1 MTLRNRIRAA
11 AGTVY
16 VIAIVISLFA
26 GGFVWVAVVGALI
39 LGLVYSQLGGW
50 SRRRGS

>member
-1 MTLRNRIRAA
+1 MSLRNRIRAA
-11 AGTVY
+11 GGTLY

-26 GGFVWVAVVGALI
+26 GGFVWVAIVGALL
-39 LGLVYSQLGGW
+39 LGLLYSQLGGW